1 MRNKIYFAKS
11 YIVTQ
16 MVKFNI
22 ISITKKIGTVTLS
35 KIYNSKYC
43 RSTCASD
50 SQSGEV
56 QNIYCAS

>member
-1 MRNKIYFAKS
+1 
-11 YIVTQ
+11 

-35 KIYNSKYC
+35 KICNSKYC

-56 QNIYCAS
+56 RDTYCTS